1 MSITCRIIP
10 GTAVVPQMPAR
21 IKRGFTRTLIPE
33 EQPKPL
39 TQYQVQNSK
48 WFRVET
54 LNPKP

>member
-1 MSITCRIIP
+1 MCRIIP